1 MGGVGP
7 EKAGD
12 LVRSASW
19 HSLRQLMLLRNIA
32 IVGQTFAIILVHE
45 LFAVPLP
52 LMALISL
59 AGLLVLF
66 NLATTFWRLQQPQP
80 VTDLEVLAQIVVDV
94 GALAALLY
102 LSGGATNPFVGLF
115 LIPLTIAAA
124 RLPWIYA
131 LPVALLTLACY
142 SLLVFFHVPL
152 PVPSHGA
159 QDFLVFGMWVNYLLC
174 AGLIAYLV
182 LTLAGRLR
190 EQSRSLADAERS
202 ALDRE
207 YLVRVGSLAAG
218 AAHEI
223 RSPLCTMAI
232 LVKDMLQR
240 NDDRQTLQQDLR
252 IMADQIE
259 ACRRTLSDLV
269 TDGQDAVGN
278 GPNES
283 ADKFP
288 HDVFDRFQ
296 LLRPDIKLS
305 FRWRGAQAPAMISM
319 ERDLGHAILNL
330 LNNAADAS
338 PGAVEMNCSCSAG
351 ELNIDVE
358 DRGPGIP
365 SELGDKLGERFLT
378 TKGDR
383 GTGIGLLL
391 ARTAIRRAGGSL
403 RLSNRPGGGARA
415 EVVLPLA
422 RTASDPDRPATRY
435 LTKVA
440 VTSPRLRK
448 DPVAAVQGSKR

>member
-7 EKAGD
+7 EKAGV

-19 HSLRQLMLLRNIA
+19 HSLRQLMLLRNIV
-32 IVGQTFAIILVHE
+32 IVGQTFAIVVVHE

-52 LMALISL
+52 LIALISL
-59 AGLLVLF
+59 TGLLVLF

-80 VTDLEVLAQIVVDV
+80 VTDLEVLAQIVVDI

-131 LPVALLTLACY
+131 LTVALLTLVCY
-142 SLLVFFHVPL
+142 SLLIFFHVPL

-159 QDFLVFGMWVNYLLC
+159 QDFLVFGMWVNYIMC
-174 AGLIAYLV
+174 AGLIAYLI
-182 LTLAGRLR
+182 LTIANRLR
-190 EQSRSLADAERS
+190 EQNRSLADAERS

-223 RSPLCTMAI
+223 RSPLCTMAV
-232 LVKDMLQR
+232 LVKEMLQQD
-240 NDDRQTLQQDLR
+240 DDRQTTQQNLR
-252 IMADQIE
+252 IMSDQIE
-259 ACRRTLSDLV
+259 ACRHALSDLV
-269 TDGQDAVGN
+269 TEGREAAGN
-278 GPNES
+278 GSNKS
-283 ADKFP
+283 ADKFL
-288 HDVFDRFQ
+288 HDVVDRFRG
-296 LLRPDIKLS
+296 LRPGITLS
-305 FRWRGAQAPAMISM
+305 FQWRDAQPPAVVSTD
-319 ERDLGHAILNL
+319 RDLGHAILNL

-338 PGAVEMNCSCSAG
+338 PGAVELNCSCNAG
-351 ELNIDVE
+351 ELRIRVE

-365 SELGDKLGERFLT
+365 SELGDSLGERFLT
-378 TKGDR
+378 TKGDK
-383 GTGIGLLL
+383 GTGIGLVL
-391 ARTAIRRAGGSL
+391 AKTAIRRAGGSL

-415 EVVLPLA
+415 EVVLPLEQ
-422 RTASDPDRPATRY
+422 TASDPGRSTARH
-435 LTKVA
+435 LSK
-440 VTSPRLRK
+440 PRLREGLV
-448 DPVAAVQGSKR
+448 VAVHDSKR

>member
-7 EKAGD
+7 ERASD
-12 LVRSASW
+12 FVRSASS

-32 IVGQTFAIILVHE
+32 IVGQTFAIVVVHE

-52 LMALISL
+52 LIALISL

-66 NLATTFWRLQQPQP
+66 NLATTFWRLQQLQP

-182 LTLAGRLR
+182 LTLARRLR

-232 LVKDMLQR
+232 LVKEMQQH
-240 NDDRQTLQQDLR
+240 DDHQALQQNLR
-252 IMADQIE
+252 VMSDQIE

-269 TDGQDAVGN
+269 TEGRDAVGN
-278 GPNES
+278 GSNES
-283 ADKFP
+283 ADKFL
-288 HDVFDRFQ
+288 HDAIDRFRG
-296 LLRPDIKLS
+296 LRPGITLS
-305 FRWRGAQAPAMISM
+305 FQWRDAQPPAVISTD
-319 ERDLGHAILNL
+319 RDLGHAILNL

-338 PGAVEMNCSCSAG
+338 PEAVEMNCSCSAG
-351 ELNIDVE
+351 KMRIHVE

-365 SELGDKLGERFLT
+365 SELVDVLGERFFT
-378 TKGDR
+378 TKGDG

-391 ARTAIRRAGGSL
+391 AKTAIRRAGGSL
-403 RLSNRPGGGARA
+403 RFSNRPGGGARV

-422 RTASDPDRPATRY
+422 RTASDPDRPATRH

-440 VTSPRLRK
+440 VTSPGLRE
-448 DPVAAVQGSKR
+448 DPAAAVHGTKG